1 MKETDDTLAIFGE
14 HDCRFDFLFVGRN
27 VILRMDWNE
36 LFRYKV
42 DKNAPLPIGGPID
55 KLVEE

>member
-1 MKETDDTLAIFGE
+1 MKETDDTFAIFGE

-27 VILRMDWNE
+27 VILGMDYNE

-42 DKNAPLPIGGPID
+42 DKNAPLPIG
-55 KLVEE
+55 